1 MKLLWGFVCVCVFGI
16 FMFISCMWIFHD
28 LEFSFLFY
36 FFLRGFGMS
45 SNLWYKYRLLVL
57 GSITYTLKP
66 FSSEDSCLRVISS
79 SWETWKTRPGCG
91 NSWQSFEAKPSVF
104 FCSLPFSCLPYNLP
118 ETIPVIPQ
126 ALATSSSHSH
136 LSSCAPQVPEH
147 STTSSHDTLLC
158 SFLKCEALGPN
169 C

>member
-1 MKLLWGFVCVCVFGI
+1 MKLLWEFVCVCVFGI

-79 SWETWKTRPGCG
+79 SWETWKTRPGLWEQLTVLKRSHRFSSAHSLSHVCHTTCLRRFLWFHRRWPLPPPIAIFPVPLRKSQ
-91 NSWQSFEAKPSVF
+91 NTQQLPLMIH
-104 FCSLPFSCLPYNLP
+104 FCVRFSNVKL
-118 ETIPVIPQ
+118 
-126 ALATSSSHSH
+126 
-136 LSSCAPQVPEH
+136 
-147 STTSSHDTLLC
+147 
-158 SFLKCEALGPN
+158 
-169 C
+169 